1 MLPKVQEEKTPELKR
16 RLSGLHWKDQKEDR
30 RDFFK
35 RWEDRERG
43 GRLRDIF
50 EWKTVNKQEKPVLP
64 AAVHGGDLSTSK
76 TERAMNERRTARKL
90 DAKCREEV
98 DEVVLKVL
106 QRKKR
111 TQGKKRNKEAVTE
124 TKKAAWQ
131 GVRDIVSETPVPRMA
146 QKRTE
151 KKRRFAEVRYF
162 LQIGENCEAV
172 LKFDLANI

>member
-1 MLPKVQEEKTPELKR
+1 MKS

-30 RDFFK
+30 RNLFK
-35 RWEDRERG
+35 SWDYRERG
-43 GRLRDIF
+43 GRLHDIF

-90 DAKCREEV
+90 DTKCREEV

-106 QRKKR
+106 GRKKR
-111 TQGKKRNKEAVTE
+111 TQGKKRIKEAVTE

-131 GVRDIVSETPVPRMA
+131 GVRDIVSETPVPSKA
-146 QKRTE
+146 QKRTG
-151 KKRRFAEVRYF
+151 KKRRFAEVRF
-162 LQIGENCEAV
+162 SFQLVGTVRQ
-172 LKFDLANI
+172 F